1 MTTSSIIRC
10 NPQGHLILHHITV
23 DRIPLQNRFSQK
35 ILSPAIVL
43 RSSTSTVSANSVT
56 SVRITLPS
64 NTSISSLLDVLVVE
78 AASGGKVDGHIPQW
92 VRAGV
97 LGSAERDCVGG
108 VPVSEGGD
116 AADDVNVLAVCGGLL
131 LVEGYSDGGW
141 GCAGP
146 SGGGGSGRCTRVAPV
161 GVGCGSARTRGRTTG
176 ARRREFGL

>member
-1 MTTSSIIRC
+1 MTVSSIIRC
-10 NPQGHLILHHITV
+10 NPQGHLILHHIIV
-23 DRIPLQNRFSQK
+23 GRIPLQNRFSQK

-43 RSSTSTVSANSVT
+43 RSSTSTVSIDSIT

-64 NTSISSLLDVLVVE
+64 NASISGLLDVLVVE

-141 GCAGP
+141 RCAGS